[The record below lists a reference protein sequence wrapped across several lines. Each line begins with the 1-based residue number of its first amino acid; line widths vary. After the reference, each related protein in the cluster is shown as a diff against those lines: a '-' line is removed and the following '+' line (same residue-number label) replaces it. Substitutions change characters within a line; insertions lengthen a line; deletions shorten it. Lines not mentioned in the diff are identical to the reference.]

1 MIVWKRMFL
10 STIRMFSLHV
20 SFRGSNYLIQYGKKT
35 LISTLYQPTGIDL
48 KVISQLTKPS
58 PITTIKLNELDVSTS
73 TFSIVQFF
81 RRVLTQESA
90 VKVSLCLLFYSH
102 FATFFCPG
110 AFALTT
116 WFWWGCLS
124 WGGWTTTFWWA
135 QVLPRKFSPVLVTP
149 EVGRSWAPTPKSKR
163 LPTWNLFRGDLLN
176 FRGISKFRWG
186 FIPLHVADGV
196 FWGMFF
202 CGWRVGIGFVASKM
216 DWKLLF
222 SVLWRLWWD
231 IFLPETWLKKLNPP
245 PESLGW

>member
-1 MIVWKRMFL
+1 MFHR
-10 STIRMFSLHV
+10 TIFLGGSWPKNPRSRCPFA
-20 SFRGSNYLIQYGKKT
+20 SFFLFT
-35 LISTLYQPTGIDL
+35 LR
-48 KVISQLTKPS
+48 K
-58 PITTIKLNELDVSTS
+58 
-73 TFSIVQFF
+73 
-81 RRVLTQESA
+81 
-90 VKVSLCLLFYSH
+90 
-102 FATFFCPG
+102 FFCPG

-124 WGGWTTTFWWA
+124 SRGWTTTFRWA

-186 FIPLHVADGV
+186 FIPLHVAGNV
-196 FWGMFF
+196 FFGGCFF
-202 CGWRVGIGFVASKM
+202 CGWRVGISFVA
-216 DWKLLF
+216 LF
-222 SVLWRLWWD
+222 RVLWRLWWD

>member
-1 MIVWKRMFL
+1 MFL
-10 STIRMFSLHV
+10 HQHFPSYNFLGGSWPKNPRSRCPFA
-20 SFRGSNYLIQYGKKT
+20 SFFIHT
-35 LISTLYQPTGIDL
+35 
-48 KVISQLTKPS
+48 SQH
-58 PITTIKLNELDVSTS
+58 
-73 TFSIVQFF
+73 FFVQE
-81 RRVLTQESA
+81 R
-90 VKVSLCLLFYSH
+90 LLLPLGF
-102 FATFFCPG
+102 G
-110 AFALTT
+110 E
-116 WFWWGCLS
+116 GVLS

-163 LPTWNLFRGDLLN
+163 LPKWNLFRGDLLN

-231 IFLPETWLKKLNPP
+231 IFSHWNLTKEAEPP
-245 PESLGW
+245 PPKV